1 MSKSQII
8 MLKLFAIIQCSKIK
22 TQNKLFVSSQR
33 PGESFFMSH
42 PASFFFY
49 YDNILYHIIYVLK
62 TF

>member
-1 MSKSQII
+1 MSESQII

-42 PASFFFY
+42 PASFFF
-49 YDNILYHIIYVLK
+49 LL
-62 TF
+62 